1 MIFKRHKKND
11 RNIEEQLD
19 PILVDLLAEVRKIY
33 NVGFAEHRE
42 NDASIYTIN
51 KDATIYYNPRLFSND
66 SIAHELLHV
75 WLKTLDYFTSNH
87 IYLAAK
93 ENPKL
98 SLIFSKRLC
107 DHIGNCQDHIKMYP
121 KYLEMGYAPESFIRD
136 STKEQ
141 CSFSSI
147 NSLHLGNGYVL
158 NGEQTDF
165 YIGSLISI
173 YAHHI
178 PMDYSAHLSK
188 LRSIDTELFDIVTAF
203 WKEWEKFDI
212 TKIDF
217 LNNGFD
223 EYEKLLADMEEW
235 VENKTII

>member
-1 MIFKRHKKND
+1 MIFKRHKKSNN
-11 RNIEEQLD
+11 NIEERLD
-19 PILVDLLAEVRKIY
+19 PILVNLLADVRKSYTVI
-33 NVGFAEHRE
+33 FAEHGE
-42 NDASIYTIN
+42 NYASNYTIN
-51 KDATIYYNPRLFSND
+51 KEATIYYNPRQFSND

-87 IYLAAK
+87 LYLCAK

-141 CSFSSI
+141 CSISNI
-147 NSLHLGNGYVL
+147 NSLRIRNGNFL
-158 NGEQTDF
+158 NGEQIDF
-165 YIGSLISI
+165 FIGSLISI

-178 PMDYSAHLSK
+178 PMDYSARLSK
-188 LRSIDTELFDIVTAF
+188 LESIDAGLFEIVTSF
-203 WKEWEKFDI
+203 WKEWERFDI

-223 EYEKLLADMEEW
+223 EYEKFLAAMERW
-235 VENKTII
+235 AENKSIV